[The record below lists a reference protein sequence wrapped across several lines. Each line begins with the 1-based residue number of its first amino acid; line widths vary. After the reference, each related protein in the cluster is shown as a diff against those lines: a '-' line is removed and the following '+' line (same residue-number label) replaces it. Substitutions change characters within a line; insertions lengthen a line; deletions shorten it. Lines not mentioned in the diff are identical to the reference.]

1 MSGFSASWLALR
13 EPYDRRARNAD
24 VLQAV
29 TGRFGDQSSIA
40 VVDLGCGTGATLR
53 AISPHLP
60 AQQNWRLVDNDLSL
74 LAHAAGLAR
83 PPKVSVAAR
92 TVDLVRDLEL
102 ALDGP
107 ADLVTT
113 SALLDL
119 VSQDWLDRLAIESAA
134 RRLPVYAALTYQ
146 GRVELAP
153 TDALDE
159 GLIAAVNRHQHTDK
173 GFGPA
178 LGPDAVTRSVKA
190 FEKVGYAVLQGSSD
204 WLFEQCDR
212 AIQIEILKGWAGAAA
227 ELEMLASDRIEA
239 WLTRRCQYV
248 EAGRSTMRIGHV
260 DIFAEPR
267 ITAAS

>member
-1 MSGFSASWLALR
+1 MSGFSAGWLALR

-24 VLQAV
+24 VLNAV
-29 TGRFGDQSSIA
+29 AGRFRERSSIA
-40 VVDLGCGTGATLR
+40 VVDLGCGTGSTLR
-53 AISPHLP
+53 AISERLP

-83 PPKVSVAAR
+83 PPKVTVAAR

-119 VSQDWLDRLAIESAA
+119 VSQDWLDRLALESAA

-146 GRVELAP
+146 GQVELAP
-153 TDALDE
+153 IDE
-159 GLIAAVNRHQHTDK
+159 QDTAIIAAVNRHQNTDK

-178 LGPDAVTRSVKA
+178 LGPDAVKQSVKA

-204 WLFEQCDR
+204 WVFAPDDR
-212 AIQIEILKGWAGAAA
+212 EIQLDVLTGWAGAAL
-227 ELEMLASDRIEA
+227 ELNMLSQVRIDA
-239 WLTRRCQYV
+239 WLERRRQLI
-248 EAGRSTMRIGHV
+248 EAGRSTMRIGHIDV
-260 DIFAEPR
+260 FAAPR
-267 ITAAS
+267 S

>member
-1 MSGFSASWLALR
+1 MSGFSARWLALR
-13 EPYDRRARNAD
+13 EPYDRRARNVD
-24 VLQAV
+24 VLKVVAA
-29 TGRFGDQSSIA
+29 RFHDQSSIM
-40 VVDLGCGTGATLR
+40 VVDLGCGTGSTLR
-53 AISPHLP
+53 AISSHLP

-83 PPKVSVAAR
+83 PPKVTVAAR

-153 TDALDE
+153 TDILDE

-178 LGPDAVTRSVKA
+178 LGPDAVARSVKA
-190 FEKVGYAVLQGSSD
+190 FEKVGYAVSQGSSD
-204 WLFEQCDR
+204 WVFEKHDR
-212 AIQIEILKGWAGAAA
+212 EIQAEILNGWAGAAS
-227 ELEMLASDRIEA
+227 ELNMLAPDRIDT
-239 WLTRRCQYV
+239 WLTRRRRHI

-260 DIFAEPR
+260 DIFATPR
-267 ITAAS
+267 S